1 MNLRSRNKVSADF
14 SMSSMTDIV
23 FLLLIFFMLTSPAV
37 TPEAL
42 DLILPKAQGK
52 TTNVSSLSV
61 SITKDLQIY
70 INNDRVSQSAL
81 EGTLKEMLN
90 GTEDPTIILRAEEGV
105 PIEKAVTVMD
115 IANRNRYKIVLA
127 VKPDPNQQ

>member
-1 MNLRSRNKVSADF
+1 MKLRGRNKVSAEF

-42 DLILPKAQGK
+42 DLILPKAKGK
-52 TTNVSSLSV
+52 TTTQQNVAV

-70 INNDRVSQSAL
+70 INQERVSNSSL
-81 EGTLKEMLN
+81 EERLKEELA
-90 GTEDPTIILRAEEGV
+90 GVAEPTIILRAEEGV
-105 PIEKAVTVMD
+105 PIERAVDVMD
-115 IANRNRYKIVLA
+115 IANRNQYKIVLA
-127 VKPDPNQQ
+127 VKPE